1 MRYSKIYPGIKQN
14 KHQVIILFTQ
24 TSSFI
29 FYLCRNI
36 YKVKIMSEPKILF
49 LLDAYALIYRSYYA
63 FINNPR
69 ITTTGI
75 NTSATFGFCN
85 FLLELLELEKPTHI
99 AVVFDPEGPT
109 FRHEM
114 YAPYK
119 AQRPPMPED
128 LKKSIPYIKK
138 IITGLGISCIDAP
151 GYEADD
157 LIGTLAKKAEKEGY
171 TVYMIT
177 PDKDY
182 AQIVSEK
189 IFMYKPGRSGNKSEV
204 WGIPEVLDH
213 FGIERVDQVIDILGL
228 MGDTADNVPG
238 CSGIGPKSAASLVY
252 KYGDIDGIYAHIDE
266 LKGKQRQNL
275 LDCQP
280 TVHLS
285 RTLVTICTEVPTD
298 ITPEKLEK
306 QHIDVAI
313 LEPIFKEL
321 ELFSLTRRVLNTE
334 EEEDKTE
341 KLSDIKVNYTDRSK
355 DIPEL
360 LKELEQTDTFALYV
374 AFQYGTLYN
383 AWPTHLCFSLATHEV
398 SYINLPGNKEQAQEI
413 ILQFKPIFEN
423 RNKILISADVKDDII
438 WLKRAGIQL
447 KNKIFDI
454 KIAHYVLHPDMSHEL
469 SRIALEYLNYKLA
482 GIKKENQQLTLQFDE
497 ETTENNDFTE
507 KTDIIFQLYEKLSID
522 LQQTGLLS
530 LYNDIEMPLVFVLAN
545 MEYEGVSINC
555 NELKKISDKL
565 KIRTE
570 IIEKEIYT
578 LANEEFNIS
587 SPKQLGEIL
596 FDKLKI
602 DSNHKK
608 TKSGQYSTSEQ
619 VLIKLE
625 DGHPIINKILDYR
638 GLKKLLTTY
647 AEALPAFIDPA
658 TDKIHTHFNQSEAA
672 TGRLSSLNPNLQN
685 IPIRTEE
692 GREIRKAFV
701 TGDNNYVF
709 FSADYSQVE
718 LRLMAHLSQDK
729 ELINAFNHNIDVHT
743 ATASKIYHV
752 PLEEVT
758 TEMRRRAKTAN
769 FGIIYGIS
777 AWGLAERLHISRKE
791 GKELIEGYFELYPG
805 VKKYMEES
813 VEKARKK
820 EYVETIMGRRRYL
833 RDINSRNAVVRG
845 VAERNAINAPI
856 QGSAA
861 DIIKMAMICI
871 NKRIQEENLLSR
883 MIIQVHDELNF
894 KCHKSE
900 QNLLKKLVVDCME
913 HIVKLSVPLTVS
925 TGFGENWYEAH

>member
-1 MRYSKIYPGIKQN
+1 
-14 KHQVIILFTQ
+14 
-24 TSSFI
+24 
-29 FYLCRNI
+29 
-36 YKVKIMSEPKILF
+36 MSDPKTLF

-128 LKKSIPYIKK
+128 LRKSVPYIKK
-138 IITGLGISCIDAP
+138 IIVGLGISCIDAP

-157 LIGTLAKKAEKEGY
+157 FIGTLAKKAEKQGY

-182 AQIVSEK
+182 AQLVSEK
-189 IFMYKPGRSGNKSEV
+189 VFMYKPGRSGNKSEV

-228 MGDTADNVPG
+228 MGDAADNVPG

-285 RTLVTICTEVPTD
+285 RTLVTICTEVPTE
-298 ITPEKLEK
+298 ITPEDLEK
-306 QHIDVAI
+306 KHIDVET

-321 ELFSLTRRVLNTE
+321 ELFSLTRRVLNTDI
-334 EEEDKTE
+334 EEDTSE
-341 KLSDIKVNYTDRSK
+341 KLSDIKVSYTDRTK
-355 DIPEL
+355 DIPAL
-360 LKELEQTDTFALYV
+360 LNELETTVLYALYV
-374 AFQYGTLYN
+374 VFKSGTLYN
-383 AWPTHLCFSLATHEV
+383 SWPSHLCFSTHLHEV
-398 SYINLPGNKEQAQEI
+398 SYVNLPADKKQALAI
-413 ILQFKPIFEN
+413 IIQFKSLFEN
-423 RNKILISADVKDDII
+423 ESKVLISADVKNDII
-438 WLKRAGIQL
+438 WLKRAGIEL
-447 KNKIFDI
+447 KNDIFDI
-454 KIAHYVLHPDMSHEL
+454 KIAHYVLHPDMSHDL
-469 SRIALEYLNYKLA
+469 SRIALEYLNYKLSGA
-482 GIKKENQQLTLQFDE
+482 KKEDQQLTLQFDE
-497 ETTENNDFTE
+497 EISEENDFTE
-507 KTDIIFQLYEKLSID
+507 KTDVIFQLREKLCDD
-522 LQQTGLLS
+522 LQQTGLLA

-545 MEYEGVSINC
+545 MEYEGVSIDC
-555 NELKKISDKL
+555 NELRQISDELKL
-565 KIRTE
+565 RIDVF
-570 IIEKEIYT
+570 EKEIYQ
-578 LANEEFNIS
+578 LADQEFNIS
-587 SPKQLGEIL
+587 SPKQLGEVL

-619 VLIKLE
+619 VLVKLE
-625 DGHPIINKILDYR
+625 EEHPIITKILEYR

-647 AEALPAFIDPA
+647 AEALPTFIDPE
-658 TDKIHTHFNQSEAA
+658 TGKIHTHFNQAEAA

-692 GREIRKAFV
+692 GRKIRKAFV
-701 TGDNNYVF
+701 TGDEDFIF

-729 ELINAFNHNIDVHT
+729 ELINAFNHDIDVHT
-743 ATASKIYHV
+743 ATAAKIYHI

-758 TEMRRRAKTAN
+758 PEMRRRAKTAN

-820 EYVETIMGRRRYL
+820 AYVETIMGRRRYL

-845 VAERNAINAPI
+845 MAERNAINAPI

-871 NKRIQEENLLSR
+871 NKRIQEEGLMSR

-900 QNLLKKLVVDCME
+900 QYLLKSLVTNCME
-913 HIVKLSVPLTVS
+913 HVVKLSVPLTVS
-925 TGFGENWYEAH
+925 TGFGANWYEAH

>member
-1 MRYSKIYPGIKQN
+1 
-14 KHQVIILFTQ
+14 
-24 TSSFI
+24 
-29 FYLCRNI
+29 
-36 YKVKIMSEPKILF
+36 MSDPKTLF

-114 YAPYK
+114 YTPYK

-128 LKKSIPYIKK
+128 LRKSVPYIKK
-138 IITGLGISCIDAP
+138 IIGGLGISCIDAP

-157 LIGTLAKKAEKEGY
+157 FIGTLAKKAEKEGY

-182 AQIVSEK
+182 AQLVSEK

-213 FGIERVDQVIDILGL
+213 FGIERVEQVIDILGL
-228 MGDTADNVPG
+228 MGDSADNVPG

-280 TVHLS
+280 TVKLS

-298 ITPEKLEK
+298 ITPDDLVK
-306 QHIDVAI
+306 HAI
-313 LEPIFKEL
+313 NVKILDPIFKEL
-321 ELFSLTRRVLNTE
+321 ELFSLTKRVLNTE
-334 EEEDKTE
+334 IEDNNPASQ
-341 KLSDIKVNYTDRSK
+341 LSDVQVTYTDHTA
-355 DIPEL
+355 DISPLLEL
-360 LKELEQTDTFALYV
+360 LANAGEFAMHTLIDSGKLY
-374 AFQYGTLYN
+374 TL
-383 AWPTHLCFSLATHEV
+383 WPEWLCFSVNTHQV
-398 SYINLPGNKEQAQEI
+398 DYFRLPTDQEAARKT
-413 ILQFKPIFEN
+413 ILRLQPIWEDKQ
-423 RNKILISADVKDDII
+423 KIFISADVKNDII
-438 WLKRAGIQL
+438 WLKRAGIEL
-447 KNKIFDI
+447 KNQIFDV
-454 KIAHYVLHPDMSHEL
+454 KIAHYVLHPDMSHDL
-469 SRIALEYLNYKLA
+469 SRIALEYLNYKLSEFQ
-482 GIKKENQQLTLQFDE
+482 KENQQLTLLFDE
-497 ETTENNDFTE
+497 EPKGEKDFCE
-507 KTDIIFQLYEKLSID
+507 KTDILFQLKNKLCDD
-522 LQQTGLLS
+522 LTQTGLLT
-530 LYNDIEMPLVFVLAN
+530 LFNNIEMPLVFVLAN
-545 MEYEGVSINC
+545 MEYEGVSIDC
-555 NELKKISDKL
+555 AELES
-565 KIRTE
+565 
-570 IIEKEIYT
+570 
-578 LANEEFNIS
+578 LANELNRKISIITQEIFQQAGQEFNIS

-619 VLIKLE
+619 VLAKLE
-625 DGHPIINKILDYR
+625 DAHEIITKILEYR

-647 AEALPAFIDPA
+647 AETLPTFIDPV
-658 TDKIHTHFNQSEAA
+658 TQKIHTHFNQAEAA

-692 GREIRKAFV
+692 GRKIRKAFI
-701 TGDNNYVF
+701 TGEEDYLF

-729 ELINAFNHNIDVHT
+729 ELIDAFLHDIDVHT
-743 ATASKIYHV
+743 ATAAKIYHI

-758 TEMRRRAKTAN
+758 PEMRRRAKTAN

-791 GKELIEGYFELYPG
+791 GKELIDGYFELYPG
-805 VKKYMEES
+805 VKKYMEDI

-845 VAERNAINAPI
+845 MAERNAINAPL

-871 NKRIQEENLLSR
+871 QKRIQEEGLMSR

-900 QNLLKKLVVDCME
+900 QYLLKSLVTNCME
-913 HIVKLSVPLTVS
+913 NIVKLSVPLTVS
-925 TGFGENWYEAH
+925 TGFGNNWYEAH

>member
-1 MRYSKIYPGIKQN
+1 
-14 KHQVIILFTQ
+14 
-24 TSSFI
+24 
-29 FYLCRNI
+29 
-36 YKVKIMSEPKILF
+36 MSDPKTLF

-128 LKKSIPYIKK
+128 LRKSVPYIKN
-138 IITGLGISCIDAP
+138 IIAGLGISCVDAP

-157 LIGTLAKKAEKEGY
+157 FIGTLAKKAEKEGY

-182 AQIVSEK
+182 AQLVSDK

-213 FGIERVDQVIDILGL
+213 FGIERVEQVIDILGL
-228 MGDTADNVPG
+228 MGDAADNVPG

-285 RTLVTICTEVPTD
+285 RTLVTICTEVPTN
-298 ITPEKLEK
+298 ITPEDLKK
-306 QHIDVAI
+306 KHIDVKI

-321 ELFSLTRRVLNTE
+321 ELFSLTRRILNTE
-334 EEEDKTE
+334 EKEDTSE
-341 KLSDIKVNYTDRSK
+341 KLSDIKVNYRDRTQ
-355 DIPEL
+355 DIPAL
-360 LKELEQTDTFALYV
+360 LNDLEETDLFALYV
-374 AFQYGTLYN
+374 VFKTGTLYN
-383 AWPTHLCFSLATHEV
+383 SWPTILCFSTGLHEV
-398 SYINLPGNKEQAQEI
+398 SYVNLATDPCQALETLI
-413 ILQFKPIFEN
+413 QFKPIFEN
-423 RNKILISADVKDDII
+423 GNKTLISVDVKDDII
-438 WLKRAGIQL
+438 WLKRAGIEL
-447 KNKIFDI
+447 KNDIFDI
-454 KIAHYVLHPDMSHEL
+454 KIAHYVLHPDMSHDL
-469 SRIALEYLNYKLA
+469 SRISLEYLNYKLS
-482 GIKKENQQLTLQFDE
+482 GTKKEDQQLTLQFDE
-497 ETTENNDFTE
+497 EVAEDNDFTE
-507 KTDIIFQLYEKLSID
+507 KTDVIFQLREKLCEN
-522 LQQTGLLS
+522 LRQTGLLT
-530 LYNDIEMPLVFVLAN
+530 LYDDIEMPLVFVLAD
-545 MEYEGVSINC
+545 MEYEGVSIDC
-555 NELKKISDKL
+555 DELQKISDEL
-565 KIRTE
+565 KTRITV
-570 IIEKEIYT
+570 IEKKIYE
-578 LANEEFNIS
+578 LAGEEFNIS

-596 FDKLKI
+596 FDRLKI

-619 VLIKLE
+619 VLAKLE
-625 DGHPIINKILDYR
+625 DEHPIIVQILDYR

-647 AEALPAFIDPA
+647 AEALPTFIDPA
-658 TDKIHTHFNQSEAA
+658 THKIHTHFNQAEAA

-692 GREIRKAFV
+692 GRKIRKAFV
-701 TGDNNYVF
+701 TGDKDYLF

-718 LRLMAHLSQDK
+718 LRLMAHLSQDQ
-729 ELINAFNHNIDVHT
+729 ELINAFNHGIDVHT

-752 PLEEVT
+752 PLEDVT

-791 GKELIEGYFELYPG
+791 GKELIDGYFELYPG

-845 VAERNAINAPI
+845 MAERNAINAPI

-871 NKRIQEENLLSR
+871 NKRIREEGLMSR

-900 QNLLKKLVVDCME
+900 QYLLKSLVTNCME

-925 TGFGENWYEAH
+925 TGFGDNWYEAH

>member
-1 MRYSKIYPGIKQN
+1 
-14 KHQVIILFTQ
+14 
-24 TSSFI
+24 
-29 FYLCRNI
+29 
-36 YKVKIMSEPKILF
+36 MSDPKTLF

-114 YAPYK
+114 YTPYK

-128 LKKSIPYIKK
+128 LRKSVPYIKQ
-138 IITGLGISCIDAP
+138 IIGGLGISCIDAP

-157 LIGTLAKKAEKEGY
+157 FIGTLAKKAEKEGY

-182 AQIVSEK
+182 AQLVSEK

-213 FGIERVDQVIDILGL
+213 FGIERVEQVIDILGL
-228 MGDTADNVPG
+228 MGDSADNVPG

-280 TVHLS
+280 TVKLS

-298 ITPEKLEK
+298 VTPGDLVKK
-306 QHIDVAI
+306 PIDVKI
-313 LEPIFKEL
+313 LDPIFKEL
-321 ELFSLTRRVLNTE
+321 ELFSLTKRVLNTE
-334 EEEDKTE
+334 IEVADQASQLSDVQVTYTDHTADISPLLELLANAETFAMHSLINSE
-341 KLSDIKVNYTDRSK
+341 KLYS
-355 DIPEL
+355 
-360 LKELEQTDTFALYV
+360 
-374 AFQYGTLYN
+374 
-383 AWPTHLCFSLATHEV
+383 AWPEWLCFSVNTHQV
-398 SYINLPGNKEQAQEI
+398 DYFRLPTAPEAARET
-413 ILQFKPIFEN
+413 ILRLQT
-423 RNKILISADVKDDII
+423 ILEDQQKTYISADVKNDII
-438 WLKRAGIQL
+438 WLKRAGIEL
-447 KNKIFDI
+447 KNQIFDI
-454 KIAHYVLHPDMSHEL
+454 KIAHYVLHPDMSHDL
-469 SRIALEYLNYKLA
+469 SRIALEYLNYKLSEFH
-482 GIKKENQQLTLQFDE
+482 KENQQLTLSFDE
-497 ETTENNDFTE
+497 EPKGEKDFCE
-507 KTDIIFQLYEKLSID
+507 KTDILFQLKNKLCD
-522 LQQTGLLS
+522 ELTRTGLLT
-530 LYNDIEMPLVFVLAN
+530 LYNTIEMPLVFVLAD
-545 MEYEGVSINC
+545 MEYEGVSIDC
-555 NELKKISDKL
+555 NELES
-565 KIRTE
+565 
-570 IIEKEIYT
+570 
-578 LANEEFNIS
+578 LANELKRKISIVEQDIYRQAGQEFNIS

-619 VLIKLE
+619 VLTKLE
-625 DGHPIINKILDYR
+625 DEHEIITKILDYR

-647 AEALPAFIDPA
+647 AETLPTFIDPA
-658 TDKIHTHFNQSEAA
+658 TQKIHTHFNQAEAA

-692 GREIRKAFV
+692 GRKIRKAFI
-701 TGDNNYVF
+701 TGEPDFIF

-729 ELINAFNHNIDVHT
+729 ELISAFNHDIDVHT
-743 ATASKIYHV
+743 ATAAKIYHI

-758 TEMRRRAKTAN
+758 PEMRRRAKTAN

-791 GKELIEGYFELYPG
+791 GKELIDGYFELYPG
-805 VKKYMEES
+805 VKKYMEDI

-845 VAERNAINAPI
+845 MAERNAINAPL

-871 NKRIQEENLLSR
+871 QKRIQEEGLLSR
-883 MIIQVHDELNF
+883 MILQVHDELNF

-900 QNLLKKLVVDCME
+900 QYLLKSLVTNCME
-913 HIVKLSVPLTVS
+913 NVVKLSVPLTVS
-925 TGFGENWYEAH
+925 TGFGNNWYEAH

>member
-1 MRYSKIYPGIKQN
+1 
-14 KHQVIILFTQ
+14 
-24 TSSFI
+24 
-29 FYLCRNI
+29 
-36 YKVKIMSEPKILF
+36 MSDPKTLF

-128 LKKSIPYIKK
+128 LRKSVPYIKK
-138 IITGLGISCIDAP
+138 IIHGLGIACIDAP

-157 LIGTLAKKAEKEGY
+157 LIGTLAKRAEKEGY

-182 AQIVSEK
+182 AQLVSEK
-189 IFMYKPGRSGNKSEV
+189 VFMYKPGRSGNKSEV

-275 LDCQP
+275 LDCRP

-306 QHIDVAI
+306 KHIDVSE
-313 LEPIFKEL
+313 LDPIFKEL
-321 ELFSLTRRVLNTE
+321 ELFSLTKRVINTDTE
-334 EEEDKTE
+334 EDTSE
-341 KLSDIKVNYTDRSK
+341 KLEDVKVSYTDQTEN
-355 DIPEL
+355 IPALLEEL
-360 LKELEQTDTFALYV
+360 QNSNQFALYV
-374 AFQYGTLYN
+374 VFKTGTLYN
-383 AWPTHLCFSLATHEV
+383 TWPSHLCFCTRVHEV
-398 SYINLPGNKEQAQEI
+398 SYINLPADPPKAQEI
-413 ILQFKPIFEN
+413 ILQFKDIFEN
-423 RNKILISADVKDDII
+423 ESKILISADVKDDII
-438 WLKRAGIQL
+438 WLKRAGIQV
-447 KNKIFDI
+447 KNDIFDI

-469 SRIALEYLNYKLA
+469 PRVALEYLNYKLA
-482 GIKKENQQLTLQFDE
+482 GTKKEESQLTLQFDE
-497 ETTENNDFTE
+497 EAADDNDFTE
-507 KTDIIFQLYEKLSID
+507 KTDIIFQLREKLCDD
-522 LQQTGLLS
+522 LQQTGLLA
-530 LYNDIEMPLVFVLAN
+530 LYNDIEMPLVFVLAD
-545 MEYEGVSINC
+545 MEYEGVSIDC
-555 NELKKISDKL
+555 HELEALSNELRERS
-565 KIRTE
+565 E
-570 IIEKEIYT
+570 IIEKEIYD
-578 LANEEFNIS
+578 LAGQEFNVS
-587 SPKQLGEIL
+587 SPKQLGEVL

-619 VLIKLE
+619 VLVKLE
-625 DGHPIINKILDYR
+625 EDHPIITKILDYR

-647 AEALPAFIDPA
+647 ADALPTFIDRD
-658 TDKIHTHFNQSEAA
+658 TNKIHTHFNQAEAA

-692 GREIRKAFV
+692 GRKIRKAFV
-701 TGDNNYVF
+701 TGDDDYIF

-718 LRLMAHLSQDK
+718 LRLMAHLSQDQ
-729 ELINAFNHNIDVHT
+729 ELINAFNHGIDVHT
-743 ATASKIYHV
+743 ATASKIYHI

-758 TEMRRRAKTAN
+758 PEMRRRAKTAN

-777 AWGLAERLHISRKE
+777 AWGLAERLRISRKE
-791 GKELIEGYFELYPG
+791 GKELIEGYFNLYPG
-805 VKKYMEES
+805 VKRYMEES

-820 EYVETIMGRRRYL
+820 QYVETIMGRRRYL

-845 VAERNAINAPI
+845 MAERNAINAPI

-871 NKRIQEENLLSR
+871 HKRILEEGLMSR

-900 QNLLKKLVVDCME
+900 QYLLKSLVTNCME
-913 HIVKLSVPLTVS
+913 HVVKLSVPLTIS
-925 TGFGENWYEAH
+925 AGFGANWYEAH

>member
-1 MRYSKIYPGIKQN
+1 MPETK
-14 KHQVIILFTQ
+14 T
-24 TSSFI
+24 
-29 FYLCRNI
+29 
-36 YKVKIMSEPKILF
+36 LF

-85 FLLELLELEKPTHI
+85 FLLELLELENPTHI
-99 AVVFDPEGPT
+99 AVVFDPDGPT
-109 FRHEM
+109 FRHDM

-128 LKKSIPYIKK
+128 LRKSIPYIKK

-182 AQIVSEK
+182 AQVVSEN
-189 IFMYKPGRSGNKSEV
+189 IFMYKPGRAGNKSEV

-213 FGIERVDQVIDILGL
+213 FSIERTEQVIDILGL

-238 CSGIGPKSAASLVY
+238 CAGIGPKSAAALVY

-285 RTLVTICTEVPTD
+285 RTLVTICTEVPTNL
-298 ITPEKLEK
+298 TPADLEK
-306 QHIDVAI
+306 RHIDVKI

-321 ELFSLTRRVLNTE
+321 ELFSLTKRVLNTE
-334 EEEDKTE
+334 EKATGHTE
-341 KLSDIKVNYTDRSK
+341 QLTDIKVSYTDRSGEVPK
-355 DIPEL
+355 L
-360 LKELEQTDTFALYV
+360 LKELEQTDVFAMYAV
-374 AFQYGTLYN
+374 FKSGTLYD
-383 AWPTHLCFSLATHEV
+383 AWPSQLCFSSDVHKV
-398 SYINLPGNKEQAQEI
+398 SFITLPDNKEQSRKI
-413 ILQFKPIFEN
+413 ISQFKSVFEN
-423 RNKILISADVKDDII
+423 ENKTFISADVKNDII
-438 WLKRAGIQL
+438 WLKRADIQL
-447 KNKIFDI
+447 HNKIFDV
-454 KIAHYVLHPDMSHEL
+454 KIAHYVLHPDMSHDL
-469 SRIALEYLNYKLA
+469 DRIALEYLNYKLSDA
-482 GIKKENQQLTLQFDE
+482 KKENQQLTLQFDE
-497 ETTENNDFTE
+497 ETAEDNNFSE
-507 KTDIIFQLYEKLSID
+507 KTDIIFQLYPKLCDD
-522 LQQTGLLS
+522 LRQTGLLT
-530 LYNDIEMPLVFVLAN
+530 LYNDIEMPLVFVLAD
-545 MEYEGVSINC
+545 MEYEGVSIDRQ
-555 NELKKISDKL
+555 ELKKIAEELKL
-565 KIRTE
+565 QMAE
-570 IIEKEIYT
+570 MEKEIYE
-578 LANEEFNIS
+578 LAGQAFNIS

-602 DSNHKK
+602 DSSHKK

-619 VLIKLE
+619 VLAKLE
-625 DGHPIINKILDYR
+625 DEHPVVHKILDYR
-638 GLKKLLTTY
+638 GLKKLLSTY

-658 TDKIHTHFNQSEAA
+658 TRKIHTHFNQAEAA

-692 GREIRKAFV
+692 GRKIRKAFV
-701 TGDNNYVF
+701 AGDEDYIF

-718 LRLMAHLSQDK
+718 LRLMAHLSQDT
-729 ELINAFNHNIDVHT
+729 ELIQAFNHGIDVHT

-752 PLEEVT
+752 SIDEVT
-758 TEMRRRAKTAN
+758 AEMRRRAKTAN

-791 GKELIEGYFELYPG
+791 GKELIDGYFELYPG
-805 VKKYMEES
+805 VKRYMEEA
-813 VEKARKK
+813 VEKARKQ

-845 VAERNAINAPI
+845 MAERNAINAPI

-871 NKRIQEENLLSR
+871 HKRMQEENLKSK
-883 MIIQVHDELNF
+883 MILQVHDELNF

-900 QNLLKKLVVDCME
+900 QYLLKDLVTDCME
-913 HIVKLSVPLTVS
+913 HIVKLSVPLTIS
-925 TGFGENWYEAH
+925 TGFGANWYEAH

>member
-1 MRYSKIYPGIKQN
+1 
-14 KHQVIILFTQ
+14 
-24 TSSFI
+24 
-29 FYLCRNI
+29 
-36 YKVKIMSEPKILF
+36 MSDQKTLF

-85 FLLELLELEKPTHI
+85 FLIELLESEKPTHI
-99 AVVFDPEGPT
+99 AVIFDPDGPT

-128 LKKSIPYIKK
+128 LKKSIPYIKQ
-138 IITGLGISCIDAP
+138 IIAGLGIPCLEAP

-157 LIGTLAKKAEKEGY
+157 FIGTLAKKAEKEGY

-182 AQIVSEK
+182 AQLVSEK
-189 IFMYKPGRSGNKSEV
+189 IYMYKPGRSGNKSEV

-238 CSGIGPKSAASLVY
+238 CAGIGPKSAASLVY

-275 LDCQP
+275 LDCQS
-280 TVHLS
+280 TVQLS
-285 RTLVTICTEVPTD
+285 RTLVTICTEVPTE
-298 ITPEKLEK
+298 ITPKELEK
-306 QHIDVAI
+306 KHIDVKI

-321 ELFSLTRRVLNTE
+321 ELFSLVKRVLNTE
-334 EEEDKTE
+334 TEKETSE
-341 KLSDIKVNYTDRSK
+341 KLSDIHVNYIDYSQ
-355 DIPEL
+355 DVDSL
-360 LKELEQTDTFALYV
+360 LKRLETSTQFALY
-374 AFQYGTLYN
+374 ATFQSGTLYN
-383 AWPTHLCFSLATHEV
+383 SWPGHLCFSDSTHEV
-398 SYINLPGNKEQAQEI
+398 GYLHLPSEKNKAKE
-413 ILQFKPIFEN
+413 LLLRFKAIFEN
-423 RNKILISADVKDDII
+423 KHKTLISTDVKNDLI
-438 WLKRAGIQL
+438 WMKRADIELQ
-447 KNKIFDI
+447 NAIFDI
-454 KIAHYVLHPDMSHEL
+454 KIAHYVLHPDMSHDL
-469 SRIALEYLNYKLA
+469 SRIALEYLNYQLS
-482 GIKKENQQLTLQFDE
+482 GNKKEDPQLSLQFDE
-497 ETTENNDFTE
+497 ETASEENDFAE
-507 KTDIIFQLYEKLSID
+507 KTDVIFQLHEKLCAD
-522 LQQTGLLS
+522 LKDTGLFP
-530 LYNDIEMPLVFVLAN
+530 LYNNIEMPLVFVLAA
-545 MEYEGVSINC
+545 MEYEGVSIDSQELQHISD
-555 NELKKISDKL
+555 ELKKRIDV
-565 KIRTE
+565 
-570 IIEKEIYT
+570 IEKEIYES
-578 LANEEFNIS
+578 AGQEFNIS

-625 DGHPIINKILDYR
+625 DEHPIIHQILDYR
-638 GLKKLLTTY
+638 GLKKLLNTY
-647 AEALPAFIDPA
+647 AEALPGFIDPE
-658 TDKIHTHFNQSEAA
+658 TQKIHTHFNQAEAA

-692 GREIRKAFV
+692 GRQIRKAFV
-701 TGDNNYVF
+701 TGDEDYLF

-729 ELINAFNHNIDVHT
+729 ELIHAFNHGIDVHT

-752 PLEEVT
+752 ALEEVT
-758 TEMRRRAKTAN
+758 PEMRRRAKTAN

-791 GKELIEGYFELYPG
+791 GKELIDGYFELYPG

-833 RDINSRNAVVRG
+833 KDINSRNAVVRG
-845 VAERNAINAPI
+845 MAERNAINAPI

-871 NKRIQEENLLSR
+871 QKRMEEEGFLSK
-883 MIIQVHDELNF
+883 MILQVHDELNF

-900 QNLLKKLVVDCME
+900 QYLLKSLVTNCME
-913 HIVKLSVPLTVS
+913 HVVSLSVPLTVS
-925 TGFGENWYEAH
+925 TGFGKNWYEAH

>member
-1 MRYSKIYPGIKQN
+1 MSD
-14 KHQVIILFTQ
+14 
-24 TSSFI
+24 
-29 FYLCRNI
+29 
-36 YKVKIMSEPKILF
+36 VKTLF

-99 AVVFDPEGPT
+99 AVVFDPDTPT

-128 LKKSIPYIKK
+128 LRKSVPYIRE
-138 IITGLGISCIDAP
+138 IIGGLGIRCVDVA

-157 LIGTLAKKAEKEGY
+157 VIGTLAKRAEKEGY

-182 AQIVSEK
+182 AQLVSDK
-189 IFMYKPGRSGNKSEV
+189 VFMYKPGRAGNKSEV

-238 CSGIGPKSAASLVY
+238 CAGIGPKSAATLVY
-252 KYGDIDGIYAHIDE
+252 KYSDIDGIYAHIDE

-280 TVHLS
+280 TVQLS
-285 RTLVTICTEVPTD
+285 RTLVTICTEVPTE
-298 ITPEKLEK
+298 ITTEELERG
-306 QHIDVAI
+306 HVDNGV

-321 ELFSLTRRVLNTE
+321 ELFSLTKRVLDSDLE
-334 EEEDKTE
+334 EERAERLADVETE
-341 KLSDIKVNYTDRSK
+341 YRDQTLE
-355 DIPEL
+355 PEAL
-360 LKELEQTDTFALYV
+360 VKALEEAREYALYTV
-374 AFQYGTLYN
+374 YGGTGTLYDS
-383 AWPTHLCFSLATHEV
+383 WPKRLCFSTRTHEV
-398 SYINLPGNKEQAQEI
+398 GYVNLPSDSGKAREFIRRFKNVFEAQG
-413 ILQFKPIFEN
+413 KVM
-423 RNKILISADVKDDII
+423 ISPDVKSNLI
-438 WLKRAGIQL
+438 WMKRAGIELQ
-447 KNKIFDI
+447 NEIFDVC
-454 KIAHYVLHPDMSHEL
+454 IAHYVLHPDMSHDL
-469 SRIALEYLNYKLA
+469 GRVALEYLNYKLA
-482 GIKKENQQLTLQFDE
+482 DAKKEEQQLTLLFE
-497 ETTENNDFTE
+497 EEKAEENDFTE
-507 KTDIIFQLYEKLSID
+507 KTDVVFQLREKLCED
-522 LQQTGLLS
+522 LRQTGLMDLFMQ
-530 LYNDIEMPLVFVLAN
+530 IEMPLVFVLAD
-545 MEYEGVSINC
+545 MEYEGVSIDTE
-555 NELKKISDKL
+555 ELKRIAGEL
-565 KIRTE
+565 RERIAIME
-570 IIEKEIYT
+570 QEIYE
-578 LANEEFNIS
+578 LAGQEFNIS

-596 FDKLKI
+596 FDKLKV

-619 VLIKLE
+619 VLAKLE
-625 DGHPIINKILDYR
+625 EEHPIVTKILDYR

-647 AEALPAFIDPA
+647 AETLPTFIDRG
-658 TDKIHTHFNQSEAA
+658 TGKIHTCFNQAEAA

-692 GREIRKAFV
+692 GRKIRRAFV
-701 TGDNNYVF
+701 AGDEDFLF

-729 ELINAFNHNIDVHT
+729 ELVSAFLHDVDVHT

-752 PLEEVT
+752 GVEEVT
-758 TEMRRRAKTAN
+758 PEMRRRAKTAN

-777 AWGLAERLHISRKE
+777 AWGLAERLRISRKE
-791 GKELIEGYFELYPG
+791 GKELIDGYFELYPG
-805 VKKYMEES
+805 VKKYMEEA
-813 VEKARKK
+813 VEKARKQ

-845 VAERNAINAPI
+845 MAERNAINAPI

-871 NKRIQEENLLSR
+871 QRQLKEKGLRSR

-894 KCHKSE
+894 KCHCSE
-900 QNLLKKLVVDCME
+900 QEELKRLVCECME
-913 HIVKLSVPLTVS
+913 HVVELTVPLTVS
-925 TGFGENWYEAH
+925 CGFGENWYEAH